1 MQAGTTKGCKRH
13 KNLCDRGIRAATGD
27 GVGVSV
33 GLPGEWVAIPAYK
46 DKVKVKVKARDK
58 AKNERGRGHVR
69 AYCFSRVS

>member
-1 MQAGTTKGCKRH
+1 M
-13 KNLCDRGIRAATGD
+13 
-27 GVGVSV
+27 GVSV

-46 DKVKVKVKARDK
+46 DKVKVKVKVKVKARDK

>member
-1 MQAGTTKGCKRH
+1 M
-13 KNLCDRGIRAATGD
+13 
-27 GVGVSV
+27 GVSV

-46 DKVKVKVKARDK
+46 DKVKVKARDK